1 MDSHP
6 SPYHITSLVGGN
18 NCGSIE
24 LFFSI
29 LFALNLSK
37 TFDSSGK
44 ECFSGKFAK
53 LKSLTF
59 LLPDEFT
66 GNKRDRFGFKYIS
79 FVFENV
85 MDF

>member
-1 MDSHP
+1 
-6 SPYHITSLVGGN
+6 
-18 NCGSIE
+18 
-24 LFFSI
+24 
-29 LFALNLSK
+29 
-37 TFDSSGK
+37 
-44 ECFSGKFAK
+44 
-53 LKSLTF
+53 